1 MSTAMRPD
9 RPRQK
14 TDFLRNQF
22 GIEGDEISSKS
33 IRIIDERIKSGK
45 CPAETEGDEISL
57 KNQWE
62 INEIA
67 NSGGDSAGMSF
78 RWKSISKT
86 IEIAQFWEVGCLRR
100 ISL

>member
-1 MSTAMRPD
+1 MRPD
-9 RPRQK
+9 RPLQK

-33 IRIIDERIKSGK
+33 IRIIDERIKPGK

-78 RWKSISKT
+78 R
-86 IEIAQFWEVGCLRR
+86 
-100 ISL
+100 

>member
-9 RPRQK
+9 RPLQK

-33 IRIIDERIKSGK
+33 IRIIDERIKPGK

-78 RWKSISKT
+78 R
-86 IEIAQFWEVGCLRR
+86 
-100 ISL
+100 